1 MEWAFKGTAVCFS
14 SGLKDR
20 RGFEGIKRA
29 GHMFLFIPLT
39 PVFSSLLLCHILH
52 SATLTISVH

>member
-1 MEWAFKGTAVCFS
+1 MEWAFKGTVVCFS

-20 RGFEGIKRA
+20 RGFEGIKRV

-39 PVFSSLLLCHILH
+39 PVFSSLLPCHILL
-52 SATLTISVH
+52 SATLPISVH